1 MATCTQ
7 IYQIADRLDI
17 SNAKTIQTFQ
27 SDNSSGI
34 EISTKNDF
42 TGHVSVNIK
51 MNQYGVPTSMDVDIY
66 DDEDGSLVYSEE
78 CALLGGTILDT
89 ITQCVE
95 VIDLATSTP
104 LYELK
109 EAQEQL

>member
-1 MATCTQ
+1 MPKPF
-7 IYQIADRLDI
+7 RLFNLI
-17 SNAKTIQTFQ
+17 IRLVLRSAQ
-27 SDNSSGI
+27 
-34 EISTKNDF
+34 KNDF

-95 VIDLATSTP
+95 VIDLVTSTP